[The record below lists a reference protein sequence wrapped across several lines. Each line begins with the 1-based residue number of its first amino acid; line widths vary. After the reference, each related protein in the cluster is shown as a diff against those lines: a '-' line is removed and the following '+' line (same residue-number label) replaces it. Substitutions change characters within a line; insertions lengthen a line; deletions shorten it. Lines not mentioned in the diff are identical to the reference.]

1 METADRTS
9 GESVGQMHSEYL
21 SDLIVIVMA
30 RDVTTEHLL
39 SSLIE
44 KYLKYRVVQK
54 KMSPSGMVP
63 LFENFRPRAARQ
75 LGQPMHSQFANFGKN
90 KLNSLNLAR
99 FHLLNPVQVPPH
111 FSFLSHFRV

>member
-54 KMSPSGMVP
+54 KCPPQGWSPCLKISAPELPG
-63 LFENFRPRAARQ
+63 
-75 LGQPMHSQFANFGKN
+75 
-90 KLNSLNLAR
+90 NLASPCTANSVISER
-99 FHLLNPVQVPPH
+99 ISSIL
-111 FSFLSHFRV
+111 